1 MGLPFLSIC
10 VMWVPIYFMEALPL
24 IGGVSISSFPMP
36 LAKAL
41 QPIALP
47 QGPHYVFLAPLS
59 FLYVIVIFV
68 SILTHPIRVS

>member
-1 MGLPFLSIC
+1 
-10 VMWVPIYFMEALPL
+10 MEAPPL
-24 IGGVSISSFPMP
+24 IGDVSISSFPPPMP

-47 QGPHYVFLAPLS
+47 QGLHYVFFVPLS